1 MINLI
6 KNELFKIF
14 KKKGIY
20 IILTLLFAFLLLIN
34 YITKESSKDYHN
46 GYIKLLK
53 EEIKDYNVDNLN
65 DEEGE
70 LTWYIDAL
78 TQIEMYDLAS
88 NYDKKSWQYS
98 VINNDGYN
106 YISAINNNIY
116 RYKDKKEEEIS
127 RRKYESFKELLK
139 GDWQAYANK
148 ELESLK
154 NEGAKEEIK
163 KAELRL
169 KYNIAYGENKLNNAL
184 TNYAYANE
192 EILNK
197 KNLTFDEEQKLQN
210 IKRNYYINKY
220 MVENHFD
227 EPDDATTRG
236 ALISLPENTE
246 LFIVIAVAL
255 IASSI
260 ISEEFNKGTIKLLL
274 VRPYNRTKIILS
286 KFITIILMTI
296 FVVIISYLMELII
309 GGIFFGF
316 NSLSTNVLVYNYNS
330 NSVYEMSI
338 FKNILIRILCS
349 SPIYILLGT
358 LAFCLSTIIS
368 NTGVCMAITLVG
380 YIGSQILDSLVIY
393 FKLTNFKYFVTLNWD
408 LNQFLYG
415 RLYAFEGMNLTSA
428 LITSIIYFI
437 VMLLPT
443 ILYFNKK
450 NIKNI

>member
-260 ISEEFNKGTIKLLL
+260 NLLL
-274 VRPYNRTKIILS
+274 I
-286 KFITIILMTI
+286 
-296 FVVIISYLMELII
+296 
-309 GGIFFGF
+309 
-316 NSLSTNVLVYNYNS
+316 
-330 NSVYEMSI
+330 
-338 FKNILIRILCS
+338 C
-349 SPIYILLGT
+349 
-358 LAFCLSTIIS
+358 
-368 NTGVCMAITLVG
+368 AITKLE
-380 YIGSQILDSLVIY
+380 YAIL
-393 FKLTNFKYFVTLNWD
+393 
-408 LNQFLYG
+408 
-415 RLYAFEGMNLTSA
+415 
-428 LITSIIYFI
+428 
-437 VMLLPT
+437 
-443 ILYFNKK
+443 
-450 NIKNI
+450 